1 MSAATTKDRAM
12 DMEIQQVPWWNRR
25 TRMERRFFI
34 LSIILLLATVGL
46 SIALAGVL
54 YKDIISHNTNNKGN
68 YGSARVA
75 AARSNAD
82 VLTNLQTTSSFTSS
96 EHEHQSHFR
105 VVENSGQQVALGA
118 GRGVKYNKAVVTRIF
133 QYLNLIH

>member
-1 MSAATTKDRAM
+1 MSSATTKDRAM

-54 YKDIISHNTNNKGN
+54 YKDIISQNADNKGN

-82 VLTNLQTTSSFTSS
+82 VLTTSSFASS
-96 EHEHQSHFR
+96 EHEHQSQLR
-105 VVENSGQQVALGA
+105 VVENSGRQVALGA
-118 GRGVKYNKAVVTRIF
+118 GRRVKDNKTVVTRYYIT
-133 QYLNLIH
+133 LS

>member
-1 MSAATTKDRAM
+1 MSSATTKDRAM

-54 YKDIISHNTNNKGN
+54 YKDIISQNADNKGN

-82 VLTNLQTTSSFTSS
+82 VLNNLQTTSSFSSS
-96 EHEHQSHFR
+96 EHEHQSQLR
-105 VVENSGQQVALGA
+105 VVENSGRQVALGA
-118 GRGVKYNKAVVTRIF
+118 GRRVKDNKTVVTRYYIT
-133 QYLNLIH
+133 LS